1 MLRESRDALS
11 ADDLLQKTGFCP
23 LPGSALRDALATN
36 EKVEITADGYF
47 LYKVHHP
54 GISSGISSGH
64 GSGTGRPASEKRDR
78 DMCRLEKSMTGSSCP
93 LTCNVEYWCGLSYE
107 NLLRYVFLW

>member
-1 MLRESRDALS
+1 VVDTLRESRDALS

-36 EKVEITADGYF
+36 EKVEVTADGYF

-54 GISSGISSGH
+54 GITSGH
-64 GSGTGRPASEKRDR
+64 KSWTGRSVPVTRAA
-78 DMCRLEKSMTGSSCP
+78 
-93 LTCNVEYWCGLSYE
+93 
-107 NLLRYVFLW
+107 LRKK